1 MLGLIAPLIVLGL
14 VIFVHE
20 LGHFL
25 AAKFFGVYAP
35 RFSIGFGPA
44 LWRRKYGETEYRL
57 GVLPLGGYVRMAS
70 RDDEAMATLEGG
82 GEVPQPTADGTRA
95 RDWDPNGIAPFGPL
109 PVPANRWFESKPV
122 AARVVILLAGVTMN
136 FLLALVILIGVMASY
151 GRVVVPTRVVGLV
164 RPFPGATSLG
174 ERLAVGDTILAID
187 GRPVATWNE
196 IAEAL
201 TTGPESR
208 LTIRTHRGE
217 IILPDSGS
225 RIDRTRLAAAI
236 DPWVSP
242 VIDSVVKGDRAEAAG
257 VQRGDSVLSV
267 NGAPVVSWSEM
278 VRGVSSRPGDTVRL
292 SLMRGD
298 STVEATMVT
307 RVAVEDG
314 QRFGRVGIAPRRLTT
329 REPMSMTE
337 SISAGWRAT
346 IGMTGAIVGVVRGL
360 GTGEVSFGQLGGPVA
375 ITRASVDAGRTG
387 FEPLLTLLAFI
398 SVNLAVLNLL
408 PIPILDGGQ
417 ILMVLAEGVRGR
429 PLGLRARGILM
440 QVGLLMILLIFV
452 AVTFNDIRRLFGQG

>member
-25 AAKFFGVYAP
+25 AAKLFGVYAP

-44 LWRRKYGETEYRL
+44 LWRRKWGETEYRL

-70 RDDEAMATLEGG
+70 RDDEAMAAIEGG
-82 GEVPQPTADGTRA
+82 GETPAPEGTPRS
-95 RDWDPNGIAPFGPL
+95 RDWDPDGIAPFGPR

-136 FLLALVILIGVMASY
+136 FILAVVVLIGVMASY
-151 GRVVVPTRVVGLV
+151 GRTVVPTRVVGIV
-164 RPFPGATSLG
+164 RPFPGAASLG
-174 ERLAVGDTILAID
+174 DRLAIGDTIIEID
-187 GRPVATWNE
+187 GRRMSSWNDVVQA
-196 IAEAL
+196 IA
-201 TTGPESR
+201 TGPESR

-217 IILPDSGS
+217 IVLPDSGT
-225 RIDRTRLAAAI
+225 RIDRQRLAGAI
-236 DPWVSP
+236 DPWVAP
-242 VIDSVVKGDRAEAAG
+242 VIDSVVPGDRAAAAG
-257 VQRGDSVLSV
+257 LQPGDSVVAVDGRPL
-267 NGAPVVSWSEM
+267 ASWSDM
-278 VRGVSSRPGDTVRL
+278 VQGISSRPGDTIRIAV
-292 SLMRGD
+292 MRGD
-298 STVEATMVT
+298 SAIDATMVT

-314 QRFGRVGIAPRRLTT
+314 QRLGRIGIAPRRVTT
-329 REPMSMTE
+329 REPLGFGEAVT
-337 SISAGWRAT
+337 AGWRAT
-346 IGMTGAIVGVVRGL
+346 IGMTGAIIGVVRGL

-417 ILMVLAEGVRGR
+417 ILLVLAEGVRGR

>member
-1 MLGLIAPLIVLGL
+1 ML
-14 VIFVHE
+14 F
-20 LGHFL
+20 
-25 AAKFFGVYAP
+25 
-35 RFSIGFGPA
+35 RS
-44 LWRRKYGETEYRL
+44 
-57 GVLPLGGYVRMAS
+57 
-70 RDDEAMATLEGG
+70 
-82 GEVPQPTADGTRA
+82 
-95 RDWDPNGIAPFGPL
+95 
-109 PVPANRWFESKPV
+109 
-122 AARVVILLAGVTMN
+122 RVVILLAGVTMN

-174 ERLAVGDTILAID
+174 ARLAVGDTIVAID

-208 LTIRTHRGE
+208 LTIRTNRGE

-236 DPWVSP
+236 DPWIAP
-242 VIDSVVKGDRAEAAG
+242 VIDSVVKGDRAAAAG
-257 VQRGDSVLSV
+257 VQPGDSVLSV
-267 NGAPVVSWSEM
+267 NGAFVVSWSEM
-278 VRGVSSRPGDTVRL
+278 VRGISTRPGDTIRL
-292 SLMRGD
+292 GLMRGD
-298 STVEATMVT
+298 SAVEATMVT

-329 REPMSMTE
+329 REPMSVTE

-417 ILMVLAEGVRGR
+417 ILMVLAEGVRGK